1 MGRQSDL
8 TVRSLKLCAA
18 SLMRDMIIGIHS
30 WFISKSRYFYRHC
43 DSVDHLSG
51 GDLAFSLGFETL
63 QNLKQARAHLQEA
76 A

>member
-1 MGRQSDL
+1 MLHG
-8 TVRSLKLCAA
+8 TLCWRGVEKTI
-18 SLMRDMIIGIHS
+18 LLII
-30 WFISKSRYFYRHC
+30 YR
-43 DSVDHLSG
+43 LSG